1 VHCTDTDHDS
11 SAGSVPR
18 RQTNAKAGLALLFA
32 LAAPAVWLAGCSSP
46 MPPPAP
52 APAARPAARPA
63 PAPSAASARS
73 WDEYR
78 LRAAQKLVAANP
90 SITYTGTPPEP
101 MLAIPVLSIELN
113 ADGSIAKIEVMRH
126 PSQAK
131 DTTQIAIDA
140 VRRAAPF
147 GDVTRLPKPWKYVE
161 TFLFDDNRHFKP
173 VTLDRDR

>member
-1 VHCTDTDHDS
+1 VHCTDQHT
-11 SAGSVPR
+11 AARRAPR
-18 RQTNAKAGLALLFA
+18 RTRSTPRASLALLFA
-32 LAAPAVWLAGCSSP
+32 LAAPAAWLAGCSSP

-52 APAARPAARPA
+52 APAPAARPAARPA
-63 PAPSAASARS
+63 PAPAPNAARS

-90 SITYTGTPPEP
+90 TITYGGVPPEP
-101 MLAIPVLSIELN
+101 LLAIPVLTVELN
-113 ADGSIAKIEVMRH
+113 ADGSISKIDVLRH

-147 GDVTRLPKPWKYVE
+147 GDVTRLPKPWKFNE
-161 TFLFDDNRHFKP
+161 TFLFNAARQFKP
-173 VTLDRDR
+173 MTLDRQ